1 MNKVSKAFSVRLGKY
16 INRFGFGNNKIKGL
30 SLIHRLRALTIIGE
44 NNTITINSKLSKDVR
59 IVVYGSNHNLTI
71 ENNVNFKNGLLWFED
86 YGCTIYIAQKTTIES
101 AVLSVAENGTSIR
114 IGEDCMLSK
123 DIRIAT
129 SDAHS
134 VIDAES
140 GKRINPAAD
149 IIMEN
154 HVWLGNS
161 AFINKGCT
169 IGHDSIIAGRSVVT
183 HSVEPNTIAAGVPA
197 KVVKTGVIWDRKRIN
212 V

>member
-1 MNKVSKAFSVRLGKY
+1 MGS
-16 INRFGFGNNKIKGL
+16 
-30 SLIHRLRALTIIGE
+30 
-44 NNTITINSKLSKDVR
+44 TITINSKLSKNVR
-59 IVVYGSNHNLTI
+59 VVIYGINHNLII
-71 ENNVNFKNGLLWFED
+71 EDHTNVKHGLLRFED
-86 YGCTIYIAQKTTIES
+86 KGSTMHIGRKTTIES
-101 AVLSVAENGTSIR
+101 AVLSVAENGTSIS

-134 VIDAES
+134 VIDTES

-149 IIMEN
+149 IILEN
-154 HVWLGNS
+154 HVWVGNS
-161 AFINKGCT
+161 AFINKRCT
-169 IGHDSIIAGRSVVT
+169 IGRDSIIAGRSVVT

>member
-1 MNKVSKAFSVRLGKY
+1 MVFCGL
-16 INRFGFGNNKIKGL
+16 KI
-30 SLIHRLRALTIIGE
+30 T
-44 NNTITINSKLSKDVR
+44 DV
-59 IVVYGSNHNLTI
+59 L
-71 ENNVNFKNGLLWFED
+71 
-86 YGCTIYIAQKTTIES
+86 YIAPKPTIES

-149 IIMEN
+149 IILEN

-197 KVVKTGVIWDRKRIN
+197 KVIRKMTPEELERRMN
-212 V
+212 TH

>member
-1 MNKVSKAFSVRLGKY
+1 MNRISKAISVRLGKY
-16 INRFGFGNNKIKGL
+16 LNRFGFGNNKIKGL
-30 SLIHRLRALTIIGE
+30 SLIHRLSVLTIIGE

-59 IVVYGSNHNLTI
+59 IVIYGNNHRLTI
-71 ENNVNFKNGLLWFED
+71 DDCVNFKHGLLWFED
-86 YGCTIYIAQKTTIES
+86 NGCTIQIGRKTTIES
-101 AVLSVAENGTSIR
+101 AVLSVAENGTSIS

-134 VIDAES
+134 VLEAGT
-140 GKRINPAAD
+140 GKRINPAAN
-149 IIMEN
+149 IILEN
-154 HVWLGNS
+154 HVWVGNS

-183 HSVEPNTIAAGVPA
+183 HSVDPNSIAAGVPA
-197 KVVKTGVIWDRKRIN
+197 KVVKTCVTWDRKRIN

>member
-16 INRFGFGNNKIKGL
+16 INRFGFGNNKII

-44 NNTITINSKLSKDVR
+44 NNTITVNSKLSKDVR

-86 YGCTIYIAQKTTIES
+86 NGCTIYIAPKTTIES

-149 IIMEN
+149 IILEN

-161 AFINKGCT
+161 VFINKGCT

-183 HSVEPNTIAAGVPA
+183 HSAEPNTIAAGVPA
-197 KVVKTGVIWDRKRIN
+197 KVVKTGVTWDRKRIN